1 MLYFVDIVPDKTPG
15 LLVTESTRPQQI
27 LGQFNFSKSNMEKKQ
42 AERERLKQNLLDQL
56 ARFHTQHKTVPN
68 SPITNLDLE
77 TQELEDL
84 NAAIAALEAVTPYPE
99 PLRQGIQLLNANW
112 LLRYSDAREITS
124 LSSRTQFGL
133 QLGAVYQNIN
143 VDALSFENRA
153 YVQHQWSCIAGS
165 VAVTARFEPAP
176 QPGAAQNRRIN
187 VFFEKRSL
195 SISKLLGL
203 KTPFLDPFKVIL
215 VTPPKDRTPCLDIT
229 YLDED
234 LRIGRGGDGSLFVLT
249 KSQAVI
255 SQVAKSSLTPHRQQD

>member
-1 MLYFVDIVPDKTPG
+1 MTQSNPH
-15 LLVTESTRPQQI
+15 QQV
-27 LGQFNFSKSNMEKKQ
+27 LGSANSSQSNLEKKQ
-42 AERERLKQNLLDQL
+42 AEREQFKQNLLDQL
-56 ARFHTQHKTVPN
+56 DRLHTQHKTVPD

-99 PLRQGIQLLNANW
+99 PLHQGIQLLNVNW
-112 LLRYSDAREITS
+112 LLRYSDAREIKS

-165 VAVTARFEPAP
+165 VAVAAQFEPAP
-176 QPGAAQNRRIN
+176 QAGEAPNRRIN

-195 SISKLLGL
+195 SISKMLGL
-203 KTPFLDPFKVIL
+203 KTPFLDPFKVIP

-229 YLDED
+229 YLDQD

-249 KSQAVI
+249 KSQPQAAV
-255 SQVAKSSLTPHRQQD
+255 